1 MDEEE
6 RAEALSELE
15 RTYGK
20 RAVQR
25 AKVADLAV
33 EIRRLSWFAA
43 GSIAVL
49 GLIVLFLYLTGRL

>member
-25 AKVADLAV
+25 ARVTDVAADL
-33 EIRRLSWFAA
+33 RQLGWFAA
-43 GSIAVL
+43 GTIAVL